1 MATRSRLHD
10 CSTAPTVCKPDSCN
24 FLMSLTL
31 IPHDCKSSRERSV
44 NAPWLEL
51 AEEADA
57 DAGRAIEADILL
69 VVVGCGGGGAVL

>member
-1 MATRSRLHD
+1 
-10 CSTAPTVCKPDSCN
+10 
-24 FLMSLTL
+24 MSLTL
-31 IPHDCKSSRERSV
+31 IPHDCKSSIERYV